1 MSTDVTLP
9 ALGESVTEGTVTRWL
24 KSVGDD
30 VAVDEPLLEVSTD
43 KVDTEIPSPVA
54 GTLLEILVNEDD
66 TVEVGTVLARLGD
79 ASEQGGAPA
88 APEQSAEPAQQQAA
102 PEPEPAQQPAPEPEP
117 AQQPSPEPE
126 QQAAPEPPPA
136 PPAEPAGA
144 SPATPKP
151 SAETPSTETTTADA
165 SQTEAPS
172 KPADDSSAPS
182 GDSTD
187 ITLPALGESVTEGTV
202 TRWLKSVG
210 DDVAVD
216 EPLLEVS
223 TDKVDTEIPSPAAG
237 TLLEILVNE
246 DETVEVGTVLARVGS
261 GSPSPSAPEKREAPA
276 EQPSPATH
284 EAAPAPAAPEPPTQ
298 QQPAPQQQAPE
309 PEPEPERAVESQA
322 APAESQSGPAE
333 PQAPS
338 GDADASAGGTSGYVT
353 PIVRKLAAER
363 GVDLASVEGTGV
375 GGRIRKED
383 VLSATPP
390 AAQAPATQQETP
402 QAASGQ
408 ASAPAPSV
416 PSGDDSKA
424 SLRGTTVK
432 MSRIRKITAERML
445 ESLHGMAQLTT
456 VVEVDCS
463 AIWALR
469 AKSKAAFEDKHGA
482 KLTFLPF
489 FTKAVAS
496 ALVEHPNLNASVD
509 GDSIVYHGEVNLSLA
524 VDTEKGLMLPT
535 LRNAEDKS
543 IAQHAQQIG
552 DLASRARSG
561 GLKSDEISGGTFS
574 VTNTGSGG
582 TLLDTPIVPSPQV
595 GILATTII
603 EKRVVVGKGTN
614 GEDVLSI
621 KPMCYL
627 PLSYDHRIVD
637 GADAARFLQT
647 VKGLIE
653 AGDFE
658 SSLDL

>member
-1 MSTDVTLP
+1 P
-9 ALGESVTEGTVTRWL
+9 
-24 KSVGDD
+24 
-30 VAVDEPLLEVSTD
+30 
-43 KVDTEIPSPVA
+43 
-54 GTLLEILVNEDD
+54 
-66 TVEVGTVLARLGD
+66 
-79 ASEQGGAPA
+79 PA
-88 APEQSAEPAQQQAA
+88 APS
-102 PEPEPAQQPAPEPEP
+102 
-117 AQQPSPEPE
+117 SPP
-126 QQAAPEPPPA
+126 
-136 PPAEPAGA
+136 GA
-144 SPATPKP
+144 SPATPAP
-151 SAETPSTETTTADA
+151 SAETPAA
-165 SQTEAPS
+165 
-172 KPADDSSAPS
+172 SSAPAEPQAQAS
-182 GDSTD
+182 SDDATD

-202 TRWLKSVG
+202 TRWLKAVG
-210 DDVAVD
+210 DEIAVD
-216 EPLLEVS
+216 EPILEVS

-237 TLLEILVNE
+237 TLLEILVGE
-246 DETVEVGTVLARVGS
+246 DETVEVGTVLAKVGS
-261 GSPSPSAPEKREAPA
+261 GAPASAPAAQEQPAAQESAPAEAPA
-276 EQPSPATH
+276 TQAPQPEPSPEPAPAPP
-284 EAAPAPAAPEPPTQ
+284 AAPAQQEAPAAPAAQAPTPQ
-298 QQPAPQQQAPE
+298 PESAPAPQ
-309 PEPEPERAVESQA
+309 ST
-322 APAESQSGPAE
+322 SG
-333 PQAPS
+333 
-338 GDADASAGGTSGYVT
+338 GDGDSTAGGASGYVT

-363 GVDLASVEGTGV
+363 GVDLARVEGTGV

-383 VLSATPP
+383 VLSAQP
-390 AAQAPATQQETP
+390 AAPEKPAEQAPAPQGNQE
-402 QAASGQ
+402 
-408 ASAPAPSV
+408 APAPAAAPAA
-416 PSGDDSKA
+416 PSGEQKP

-432 MSRIRKITAERML
+432 MTRIRKITAEKML

-469 AKSKAAFEDKHGA
+469 AKSKTAFEEKHGA

-489 FTKAVAS
+489 FTKAVAD

-543 IAQHAQQIG
+543 IAAHAQQIA
-552 DLASRARSG
+552 DLAGRARSG
-561 GLKSDEISGGTFS
+561 GLKADEISGGTFS

-603 EKRVVVGKGTN
+603 EKRVVVSKGAN

-653 AGDFE
+653 SGDFA
-658 SSLDL
+658 SSLEL

>member
-24 KSVGDD
+24 KSVGDS

-79 ASEQGGAPA
+79 AADAGSEPA
-88 APEQSAEPAQQQAA
+88 APEPAA
-102 PEPEPAQQPAPEPEP
+102 EPEPAPEAQAEPAAEPEP
-117 AQQPSPEPE
+117 APEA
-126 QQAAPEPPPA
+126 QAAPEPPAA
-136 PPAEPAGA
+136 PPAAPAGA
-144 SPATPKP
+144 SPATPEP
-151 SAETPSTETTTADA
+151 SAE
-165 SQTEAPS
+165 APS
-172 KPADDSSAPS
+172 APATSEPAPA
-182 GDSTD
+182 GDATD

-202 TRWLKSVG
+202 TRWLKAVG
-210 DDVAVD
+210 DEIAVD
-216 EPLLEVS
+216 EPILEVS

-237 TLLEILVNE
+237 TLLEILVGE

-261 GSPSPSAPEKREAPA
+261 GASAPAAPAAEESAPAAPAA
-276 EQPSPATH
+276 EQPAAEQPAAQEPAPTPA
-284 EAAPAPAAPEPPTQ
+284 AAPAPPAAPAPVAQAAPEPAATPT
-298 QQPAPQQQAPE
+298 PAPAAAPDPAAQQASE
-309 PEPEPERAVESQA
+309 
-322 APAESQSGPAE
+322 
-333 PQAPS
+333 
-338 GDADASAGGTSGYVT
+338 ASAGGTSGYVT
-353 PIVRKLAAER
+353 PIVRKLASER
-363 GVDLASVEGTGV
+363 GVDLAHLEGTGV

-383 VLSATPP
+383 VLA
-390 AAQAPATQQETP
+390 
-402 QAASGQ
+402 
-408 ASAPAPSV
+408 APAPSAPEAPAA
-416 PSGDDSKA
+416 PSPAPAAGDDKD

-432 MSRIRKITAERML
+432 MTRIRKITAERML

-469 AKSKAAFEDKHGA
+469 AKSKSAFEDKHGA

-489 FTKAVAS
+489 FTKAVAD

-509 GDSIVYHGEVNLSLA
+509 GESIVYHGEVNLSLA
-524 VDTEKGLMLPT
+524 VDTPKGLMLPT

-552 DLASRARSG
+552 DLAGRARTG
-561 GLKSDEISGGTFS
+561 GLKADEISGGTFS

-603 EKRVVVGKGTN
+603 EKRVVVSKGTN
-614 GEDVLSI
+614 GEDVLSV

-658 SSLDL
+658 ASLDL

>member
-24 KSVGDD
+24 KSVGDT

-54 GTLLEILVNEDD
+54 GTLLEILVDEDA

-79 ASEQGGAPA
+79 ASEQGSAPE
-88 APEQSAEPAQQQAA
+88 APEQASAPTPEVAAAAEAPAEPAPAPEPQQQAA
-102 PEPEPAQQPAPEPEP
+102 PAPEAP
-117 AQQPSPEPE
+117 
-126 QQAAPEPPPA
+126 AAPAA
-136 PPAEPAGA
+136 PPAAPVGA
-144 SPATPKP
+144 SPATPAP
-151 SAETPSTETTTADA
+151 SAE
-165 SQTEAPS
+165 APAE
-172 KPADDSSAPS
+172 PAANESAPAPS

-202 TRWLKSVG
+202 TRWLKAVG
-210 DDVAVD
+210 DAIAVD
-216 EPLLEVS
+216 EPILEVS
-223 TDKVDTEIPSPAAG
+223 TDKVDTEIPSPVAG
-237 TLLEILVNE
+237 TLLEILVGE
-246 DETVEVGTVLARVGS
+246 DETVEVGTVLAKVGS
-261 GSPSPSAPEKREAPA
+261 GAPAPTAPSAPAQETAAPAAPAAAPAAPTAPEPPAAPA
-276 EQPSPATH
+276 EPAVQ
-284 EAAPAPAAPEPPTQ
+284 AAPAAPEA
-298 QQPAPQQQAPE
+298 PAPQQ
-309 PEPEPERAVESQA
+309 
-322 APAESQSGPAE
+322 APAVDTGATV
-333 PQAPS
+333 
-338 GDADASAGGTSGYVT
+338 GGTSGYVT

-363 GVDLASVEGTGV
+363 GVNLAGVEGTGV

-383 VLSATPP
+383 VLAAPVASAQQVPEPEVAP
-390 AAQAPATQQETP
+390 AATTQAPA
-402 QAASGQ
+402 AS
-408 ASAPAPSV
+408 
-416 PSGDDSKA
+416 SGEQKP
-424 SLRGTTVK
+424 SLRGTSVK
-432 MSRIRKITAERML
+432 MTRIRKITAERML

-463 AIWALR
+463 AIWGLR
-469 AKSKAAFEDKHGA
+469 AKSKSAFEAKHGA

-489 FTKAVAS
+489 FTKAVAD

-543 IAQHAQQIG
+543 IAAHAQQIA
-552 DLASRARSG
+552 DLAGRARSG
-561 GLKSDEISGGTFS
+561 GLKADEISGGTFS

-603 EKRVVVGKGTN
+603 EKRVVVSKGTN

-658 SSLDL
+658 SSLEL

>member
-24 KSVGDD
+24 KSVGDT

-79 ASEQGGAPA
+79 ASEQGSTPAAAPEQQSAPEEQPAPQQETEAPA
-88 APEQSAEPAQQQAA
+88 APSA
-102 PEPEPAQQPAPEPEP
+102 PEPPAAPAPP
-117 AQQPSPEPE
+117 A
-126 QQAAPEPPPA
+126 PPA
-136 PPAEPAGA
+136 PPAETPGA
-144 SPATPKP
+144 SPATPAP
-151 SAETPSTETTTADA
+151 SAETSAEPA
-165 SQTEAPS
+165 
-172 KPADDSSAPS
+172 PADSASS
-182 GDSTD
+182 GDATD

-202 TRWLKSVG
+202 TRWLKAVG
-210 DDVAVD
+210 DEIAVD
-216 EPLLEVS
+216 EPILEVS

-237 TLLEILVNE
+237 TLLEILVGE

-261 GSPSPSAPEKREAPA
+261 GAHAQTAEAAPQQSAPATPET
-276 EQPSPATH
+276 PATG
-284 EAAPAPAAPEPPTQ
+284 EQSAPTPAPESKPEPAPEPEKAPEPQASAPAPAAPE
-298 QQPAPQQQAPE
+298 
-309 PEPEPERAVESQA
+309 S
-322 APAESQSGPAE
+322 SS
-333 PQAPS
+333 
-338 GDADASAGGTSGYVT
+338 DASGGTSGYVT

-363 GVDLASVEGTGV
+363 GVDLASIAGTGV

-383 VLSATPP
+383 VLNAKP
-390 AAQAPATQQETP
+390 AAAEAPVQESAPAP
-402 QAASGQ
+402 
-408 ASAPAPSV
+408 ASAPAAPS
-416 PSGDDSKA
+416 SEGDKE

-432 MSRIRKITAERML
+432 MTRIRKITAEKML

-489 FTKAVAS
+489 FTKAVAD

-552 DLASRARSG
+552 DLANRARTG
-561 GLKSDEISGGTFS
+561 GLKADEISGGTFS

-603 EKRVVVGKGTN
+603 EKRVVVSKGAN
-614 GEDVLSI
+614 GEDVLSV